1 MGHLFTMKLS
11 IVVAVLFL
19 VGFTFAQDYA
29 FLVYWSDGRCQ
40 NFAGFRQMTENNQ
53 FVTAA
58 SGSSCKQEMY
68 CLNDAGSADCAA
80 IAVLG
85 GGQISIRTDNS
96 RTVTEFFDNDAGT
109 QYTSS
114 SCVESNLYSNCW
126 FNYYTEDQA
135 PNCSKTLLDAIK

>member
-1 MGHLFTMKLS
+1 MGLHLFTMKLS

-68 CLNDAGSADCAA
+68 CLNDAG
-80 IAVLG
+80 
-85 GGQISIRTDNS
+85 
-96 RTVTEFFDNDAGT
+96 T

-135 PNCSKTLLDAIK
+135 TK

>member
-1 MGHLFTMKLS
+1 MGTSFHNE
-11 IVVAVLFL
+11 IVNRCSSSLPCWVHIR
-19 VGFTFAQDYA
+19 QDYA

-135 PNCSKTLLDAIK
+135 TKLFEDIAGCD

>member
-1 MGHLFTMKLS
+1 MGLHLFTMKLS

-53 FVTAA
+53 FVTA
-58 SGSSCKQEMY
+58 
-68 CLNDAGSADCAA
+68 DAGSADCAA

-135 PNCSKTLLDAIK
+135 TKLFEDIAGCD